1 MTTILGASVSGMIQ
15 NQTVMDSVANNL
27 ANVNTF
33 AFKKTRTL
41 AEGVPDNTAAADGS
55 RLGVA
60 QTTTDLI
67 FNPAAVQR
75 TDDNLQFSIQ
85 DDTFFPVQDTD
96 GSTVY
101 TRLGDLSSDGAGNI
115 TAIGGRLLQSPV
127 QVPAG
132 MTSPAI
138 DANGVITAIDSTG
151 TAQPIGQITLTRFT
165 NAQGLQAVG
174 SGLYRDTVNTG
185 ATTTG
190 TPGSPGFATIMPGT
204 LEGSNVDTAEEF
216 TNMLIAQRAYQ
227 ASLKSFT
234 IGDEMLQVATNLTH

>member
-1 MTTILGASVSGMIQ
+1 MTTILGASVSGMVY
-15 NQTVMDSVANNL
+15 NQSLMDTVANNL

-33 AFKKTRTL
+33 AFKKSRTV
-41 AEGVPDNTAAADGS
+41 AEGVPDATAAPDGA

-60 QTTTDLI
+60 QSTTDLI
-67 FNPAAVQR
+67 FNPAAMQP
-75 TDDNLQFSIQ
+75 TGDKLQFALQ

-115 TAIGGRLLQSPV
+115 TALGGRLLQPPV
-127 QVPAG
+127 QIPAG

-138 DANGVITAIDSTG
+138 DANGVITAVDSSG
-151 TAQPIGQITLTRFT
+151 AAQVIGQLTLTRFT
-165 NAQGLQAVG
+165 NPQGLLTLG
-174 SGLYRDTVNTG
+174 SGLYRATVNTG
-185 ATTTG
+185 AATTG
-190 TPGSPGFATIMPGT
+190 NPGSPGFATLMPGA
-204 LEGSNVDTAEEF
+204 LEGSNVDAAEEF

-234 IGDEMLQVATNLTH
+234 IGDEMLQIATNLTH

>member
-15 NQTVMDSVANNL
+15 NQTLMDTVANNL

-33 AFKKTRTL
+33 AFKKSRTL
-41 AEGVPDNTAAADGS
+41 AEGVPDNSMASDSS

-60 QTTTDLI
+60 QTTTDLV
-67 FNPAAVQR
+67 FNPAAVQ
-75 TDDNLQFSIQ
+75 TTSDKLQFSVQ

-96 GSTVY
+96 GSTAY
-101 TRLGDLSSDGAGNI
+101 TRLGDLTSDGAGNI
-115 TAIGGRLLQSPV
+115 TATGGRFLQPPV
-127 QVPAG
+127 QVPTG

-138 DANGVITAIDSTG
+138 DANGVITAIDSSG
-151 TAQPIGQITLTRFT
+151 TAQPIGQVTLTRFT
-165 NAQGLQAVG
+165 NPQGLLALG
-174 SGLYRDTVNTG
+174 SGLYRATVNTG

-204 LEGSNVDTAEEF
+204 LEGSNVDAAEEF

-234 IGDEMLQVATNLTH
+234 IGDEMLQVATNLTK

>member
-15 NQTVMDSVANNL
+15 NQTLMDTVANNL

-33 AFKKTRTL
+33 AFKKSRTL
-41 AEGVPDNTAAADGS
+41 AEGVPDNSMAFDSS

-60 QTTTDLI
+60 QTTTDLV
-67 FNPAAVQR
+67 FNPAAVQ
-75 TDDNLQFSIQ
+75 TTSDKLQFSVQ
-85 DDTFFPVQDTD
+85 DDTFVPVQDTD
-96 GSTVY
+96 GSTAY
-101 TRLGDLSSDGAGNI
+101 TRLGDLTSDGAGNI
-115 TAIGGRLLQSPV
+115 TATGGRFLQPPV
-127 QVPAG
+127 QVPTG

-138 DANGVITAIDSTG
+138 DANGVITAIDSSG
-151 TAQPIGQITLTRFT
+151 TAQPIGQVTLTRFT
-165 NAQGLQAVG
+165 NPQGLLALG
-174 SGLYRDTVNTG
+174 SGLYRATVNTG

-204 LEGSNVDTAEEF
+204 LEGSNVDAAEEF

-234 IGDEMLQVATNLTH
+234 IGDEMLQVATNLTK